1 MSRVKNFR
9 VPKTIIYLLSY
20 IKYELLNNNIMRKLL
35 HLCMAVFGTAVL
47 FSCDD
52 SENMMSS
59 ELSLQGPDLL
69 VYGITSNNELV
80 AFNANNPKSFTS
92 KTAVSGVASGEKL
105 MSIDFRPATGELYAL
120 SSASKLYV
128 INQSNAS
135 ARVVS
140 STAFTPAISGSTVS
154 IDFNPVVDRI
164 RLVSSSGQNLRL
176 NPETGLVAATDISI
190 NGGST
195 PSIMGIAYT
204 NSKSGASSTVLYDID
219 VTTGKLYKQDPPNN
233 GALVEVGSLGTTF
246 TGQAAFDIKYD
257 NATALLAV
265 NTNLHVLDLNSG
277 KATNIGTLQ
286 QQVIDIAI
294 PTEAVAY
301 SVDGSNNLQIFNPNN
316 PMPVSKALS
325 GLQSG
330 ETILGIDFRPANGQL
345 YALGSTNR
353 MYTINLGTGAAT
365 AVGTSTFTT
374 ALLGTDFGFDFNP
387 TVDKIRVV
395 SNTGQNL
402 RLDPVTG
409 GITAMD
415 LTLNPG
421 SPMIGAAAYTNNVAG
436 ATSTTLFVIDHN
448 TDKLYQQNPPN
459 NGVLV
464 ETGSLGINITSSN
477 GFDIGSMSQKAY
489 LMATVGTTTKLY
501 SINTATGAATSV
513 SDFPNAVKGFAL
525 GLGF

>member
-345 YALGSTNR
+345 YALGSTSR

-365 AVGTSTFTT
+365 AVGTSPFTT

-464 ETGSLGINITSSN
+464 ETGPLGINITSSN

-513 SDFPNAVKGFAL
+513 SDFPNAVKGFAV